1 MDLQNYDYLIGLCVC
16 VCVCGCDGVNEA
28 FSTPECLQVSQH
40 LYTLLSLV
48 ESCCGLE
55 ILVAM
60 LTDG

>member
-1 MDLQNYDYLIGLCVC
+1 MYIYIR